1 MRRQSRELALQIL
14 FQTEFAP
21 QISYAQFLEVYET
34 TFTDDVI
41 DYADQ
46 LIQGVKKNITELD
59 QKIQA
64 YSQNWK
70 LERMALIDKN
80 LLRMAV
86 FEMKFLNPPVESKV
100 VINETLEIAKK
111 FSTTESSSFI
121 NGLLDAIAKS

>member
-14 FQTEFAP
+14 FQTEFAS

-46 LIQGVKKNITELD
+46 LIQGVKKNVTELD
-59 QKIQA
+59 KKIQA

-70 LERMALIDKN
+70 LDRMALIDKN
-80 LLRMAV
+80 LLRLAV
-86 FEMKFLNPPVESKV
+86 FEMKFLNPPTESKI
-100 VINETLEIAKK
+100 VINEALEIAKK
-111 FSTTESSSFI
+111 FSTTESASFI

>member
-46 LIQGVKKNITELD
+46 LIQGVKKNVVELD

-86 FEMKFLNPPVESKV
+86 FEMKYLNPPVEGKV

>member
-46 LIQGVKKNITELD
+46 LIQGVKKHATELD

-70 LERMALIDKN
+70 LDRMALIDKN

-86 FEMKFLNPPVESKV
+86 FEMKFQNPPIEGKV

-121 NGLLDAIAKS
+121 NGILDAIAKS

>member
-46 LIQGVKKNITELD
+46 LIQGVKKHVTELD
-59 QKIQA
+59 LKIQA

-70 LERMALIDKN
+70 LDRMALIDKN

-86 FEMKFLNPPVESKV
+86 FEMKFLNPPVEGKI